1 MTLNE
6 LKQNL
11 TLPVIG
17 APMFL
22 VSGIDLV
29 VAQCCN
35 GIVGA
40 FPALNARTASELD
53 NWISQIKSRIAAFES
68 ETGKKAAPYA
78 VNLVVHGS
86 NTRLDEDL
94 SIVVRHQ
101 VPLVITSLSAPDKVV
116 ADVHSYEGL
125 VFHDVIAVRHAKKA
139 AAAGVDGLVL
149 VCAGAGGHGGQLNPF
164 ALIAEVKQF
173 YDGAIILS
181 GAIANGYSILA
192 ARALGADF
200 SYIGT
205 AFLTCEES
213 NATVGH
219 KEMVVDC
226 TASEILSTP
235 YFSGTH
241 SSYMIPSIIAAG
253 VDPNEAAIAQPRK
266 DDFIVGKE
274 RPKAWKGVWSA
285 GQGVGQISSVMPV
298 VDLIRRLKSEYDAA
312 KQSLLQGNSE

>member
-94 SIVVRHQ
+94 SIVIRHQ
-101 VPLVITSLSAPDKVV
+101 VPLVITSLSAPD
-116 ADVHSYEGL
+116 
-125 VFHDVIAVRHAKKA
+125 RHAKKA

-149 VCAGAGGHGGQLNPF
+149 VCTGAGGHGGQLNPF

-192 ARALGADF
+192 ASALGADF

-205 AFLTCEES
+205 AFLACEES

-253 VDPNEAAIAQPRK
+253 VDPNEAVIAQPRK

-298 VDLIRRLKSEYDAA
+298 ADLIRRLKSEYDAA